1 MFVGFGF
8 ADGVAAYWFCSNLLM
23 VFDSIGCI
31 VAGKHLKK
39 NKKNK

>member
-8 ADGVAAYWFCSNLLM
+8 ADGVAAYLFCSNLQM
-23 VFDSIGCI
+23 VFEAIGCI

-39 NKKNK
+39 KL